1 MVAAAS
7 VCIVPK
13 PDRVIDYFAYSTPSG
28 KPNGKLFVFG
38 DLGSPKM
45 ALLCAGYADDH
56 TVFLPFAKALSQEG
70 NVLVGVMCLPG
81 FDDRPEDGIPWQS
94 HPREG
99 FSFDQTAKAVREAS
113 KALKGIST
121 HERPEFTGIFH
132 DWGTISGSIWAQ
144 QVEHEARD
152 DDNDDASSVLRPDK
166 MVYFD
171 VLLSP
176 SKAAPDYIRARDFPK
191 PTLFEALRKLY
202 MVVLAI
208 CSLIQIYLPR
218 QLAVAFFVPCMS
230 LLIATDRVPLYYFD
244 MTSIQP
250 LYGDR
255 KVGLLRMM
263 AMSYMYRNAFTEIV
277 FASRKPKP
285 LLLHE
290 DWKAMPILYL
300 YGEKKKAMYH
310 SPNALA
316 MLKREEAEN
325 RSLSRAVGVEDAGH
339 YLYVQKHD
347 ECLKHV
353 LEFVKA
359 ENKFVS

>member
-1 MVAAAS
+1 LFESCVTFRHS
-7 VCIVPK
+7 
-13 PDRVIDYFAYSTPSG
+13 RVGCYAHSH
-28 KPNGKLFVFG
+28 
-38 DLGSPKM
+38 
-45 ALLCAGYADDH
+45 LLND
-56 TVFLPFAKALSQEG
+56 VFLLTYQYETKG
-70 NVLVGVMCLPG
+70 
-81 FDDRPEDGIPWQS
+81 
-94 HPREG
+94 EG

-121 HERPEFTGIFH
+121 NKRPEFTGIFH

-144 QVEHEARD
+144 QVEQESRD
-152 DDNDDASSVLRPDK
+152 DDNDGATSVLRPDK

-171 VLLSP
+171 VLPKP
-176 SKAAPDYIRARDFPK
+176 SNAAPDYIRARDFPK
-191 PTLFEALRKLY
+191 PTRFEALSKLY
-202 MVVLAI
+202 MLVLAI
-208 CSLIQIYLPR
+208 CSLIQMYLPR

-230 LLIATDRVPLYYFD
+230 LLLATGIFPLYSFD
-244 MTSIQP
+244 AASIQA

-263 AMSYMYRNAFTEIV
+263 AMSYMYRNAFS
-277 FASRKPKP
+277 SRPQNP
-285 LLLHE
+285 FFLHE

-300 YGEKKKAMYH
+300 YGEKKKSMYH
-310 SPNALA
+310 SPNGLA

-325 RSLSRAVGVEDAGH
+325 RSLSKAVGVEGAGH